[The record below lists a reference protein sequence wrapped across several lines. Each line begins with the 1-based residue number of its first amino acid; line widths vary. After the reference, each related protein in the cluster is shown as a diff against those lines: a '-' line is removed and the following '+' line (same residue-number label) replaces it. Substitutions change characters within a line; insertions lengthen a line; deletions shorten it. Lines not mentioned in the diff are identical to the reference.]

1 MGRDCGEWVGRA
13 SAPQCGHPARFA
25 GVGGQ
30 PGAGLGLGVPQG
42 CWKGRHLPTFRGP
55 DAARTWQASLWQEP
69 AAPAS
74 VYLVR
79 QTKLEKTP
87 PPYATQNQRALQKRP
102 VLPRRPLAL
111 TPRPRRGQAGAEQGP
126 SGQLLKTRREGGLER
141 ASPLRSAGV
150 CGVRDQR
157 APGEFR
163 NGPALVAAP
172 ARPPKASPLPP
183 RLQDSGRRAPAALPT
198 PTHTRPG
205 TGLRSHSTVMA
216 VTAGLAPGPCHTRP
230 VLAVKSPGVTS
241 WGGVAGVSLLALGF
255 FGFSVSERRTA
266 LVEGRPPLRL
276 PPSLRRSELWW
287 QVTEPQVGV
296 VKAKCTPGP
305 SKRRRGLGS
314 ASGAAAVRARV
325 GPSSLQP
332 CAPACPSASSWGGLQ
347 AVILPAE
354 TPRGEPVPGS
364 GHQGPR

>member
-1 MGRDCGEWVGRA
+1 MLRRCGR
-13 SAPQCGHPARFA
+13 
-25 GVGGQ
+25 
-30 PGAGLGLGVPQG
+30 
-42 CWKGRHLPTFRGP
+42 
-55 DAARTWQASLWQEP
+55 
-69 AAPAS
+69 
-74 VYLVR
+74 
-79 QTKLEKTP
+79 LE
-87 PPYATQNQRALQKRP
+87 
-102 VLPRRPLAL
+102 
-111 TPRPRRGQAGAEQGP
+111 
-126 SGQLLKTRREGGLER
+126 
-141 ASPLRSAGV
+141 SAGS
-150 CGVRDQR
+150 
-157 APGEFR
+157 AT
-163 NGPALVAAP
+163 
-172 ARPPKASPLPP
+172 
-183 RLQDSGRRAPAALPT
+183 SGRRGNSETGQHWWPHLPALPRPVRCPPGCRT
-198 PTHTRPG
+198 VAAGLLLSSPPDTHTRPG
-205 TGLRSHSTVMA
+205 TGLRGHSTVMA
-216 VTAGLAPGPCHTRP
+216 VTAGFGPRSVPHTPCLGGEVPRGD
-230 VLAVKSPGVTS
+230 VLG
-241 WGGVAGVSLLALGF
+241 GGVAGVSLLALGF
-255 FGFSVSERRTA
+255 FGFSLSERRTA

>member
-1 MGRDCGEWVGRA
+1 MLRRCGR
-13 SAPQCGHPARFA
+13 
-25 GVGGQ
+25 
-30 PGAGLGLGVPQG
+30 
-42 CWKGRHLPTFRGP
+42 
-55 DAARTWQASLWQEP
+55 
-69 AAPAS
+69 
-74 VYLVR
+74 
-79 QTKLEKTP
+79 LE
-87 PPYATQNQRALQKRP
+87 
-102 VLPRRPLAL
+102 
-111 TPRPRRGQAGAEQGP
+111 
-126 SGQLLKTRREGGLER
+126 
-141 ASPLRSAGV
+141 SAGS
-150 CGVRDQR
+150 
-157 APGEFR
+157 AT
-163 NGPALVAAP
+163 
-172 ARPPKASPLPP
+172 
-183 RLQDSGRRAPAALPT
+183 SGRRGNSETGQHWWPHLPALPRPVPCPPGCRT
-198 PTHTRPG
+198 VAAGLLLPSPPPPQHTRPG

-230 VLAVKSPGVTS
+230 VSAVKSPGVTS